1 MEPSSNPVRRKSPPT
16 RSVASSA
23 NASRTAA
30 RRAPSLRSPVL
41 PTRLEGVLLAIY
53 PATLLL
59 GSLFSLLNPRSRNAP
74 YSARLQS
81 HPPAD
86 APSYFALKKNL
97 FNAWFVKIGWF
108 WTTLAFFLFLFM
120 HPSTGPR
127 LSPVLTPR
135 RLQGLVRYAVA
146 TLWWVLV
153 TQWFFG
159 PGLVDRTYKLTG
171 GQCELVRSEAGR
183 ASIGGAREVFTA
195 AACRLAGGEWKGGHD
210 ISGHVFLLVLGS
222 AFLWFEILPVVMRH
236 AGLRE
241 ERLVMHADGSVKSAE
256 AEVQMVGGK
265 DEADGEEVAQ
275 GVSAPVV
282 VAGLSWWML
291 LMTAA
296 YFHTWFE
303 KFTGLVVAFLGV
315 FTIYF
320 LPRAVPA
327 VRRVVG
333 IPGV

>member
-1 MEPSSNPVRRKSPPT
+1 M
-16 RSVASSA
+16 
-23 NASRTAA
+23 
-30 RRAPSLRSPVL
+30 
-41 PTRLEGVLLAIY
+41 
-53 PATLLL
+53 
-59 GSLFSLLNPRSRNAP
+59 
-74 YSARLQS
+74 
-81 HPPAD
+81 
-86 APSYFALKKNL
+86 
-97 FNAWFVKIGWF
+97 
-108 WTTLAFFLFLFM
+108 
-120 HPSTGPR
+120 
-127 LSPVLTPR
+127 
-135 RLQGLVRYAVA
+135 
-146 TLWWVLV
+146 

-303 KFTGLVVAFLGV
+303 KVSVLA
-315 FTIYF
+315 
-320 LPRAVPA
+320 PRPSIRLSVSQ
-327 VRRVVG
+327 RVKANG
-333 IPGV
+333 W